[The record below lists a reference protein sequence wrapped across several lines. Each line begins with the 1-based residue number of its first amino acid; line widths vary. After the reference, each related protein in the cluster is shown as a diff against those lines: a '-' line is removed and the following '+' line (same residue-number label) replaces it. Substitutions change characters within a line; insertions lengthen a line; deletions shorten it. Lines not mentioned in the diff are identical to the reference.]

1 MRQRTGFWA
10 AAVMVLTLSPLQAA
24 EGISVIPQPV
34 SMQVNRGQFVLSADT
49 VIVADAELQDKAGQL
64 ADALRPAT
72 GFPFTIQTA
81 AAGNAI
87 RLKLDASLERLGKE
101 GYRLTVKPDGIA
113 IDAPAKAGVFYGI
126 QTLRQLLPEAIYAAD
141 KQSGVAWTVPCVEI
155 EDYPRF
161 QWRGMHLDVARYFMP
176 AEFVKKYIDLL
187 AMHKM
192 NTFHWHLTEDQ
203 GWRIEIRKYPKLT
216 EVGAWRDE
224 TIVGHAGRG
233 GNQYDGIRHGGFY
246 TQQQVREIVAY
257 AKQRHVNV
265 VPEIE
270 MPGHSQAAIA
280 AYPELGC
287 TDQPLKVMTTW
298 GVNENVFNV
307 NEVTFTFLQDVLL
320 EVMELFD
327 SPFIHIGGDEVPKKQ
342 WKENA
347 YAQAKMK
354 ELGLK
359 NEEELQSWFIKRIDT
374 FVTQH
379 GRRIIGWD
387 EILEGGLAPGATVM
401 SWRGEAGGIAA
412 AKSGHD
418 VVMASNSH
426 LYFDYYQADP
436 KTEPLAIGGFL
447 PLEKVYS
454 YDPVPAVLSG
464 QQAKH
469 ILGAQG
475 QLWAEYIPNPKHAE
489 YMAFPRASALAE
501 VVWSPKQARNYD
513 QFIERMMTHA
523 QRLSRLDVNYCPLDK
538 TGLLRPQIR
547 RDKLGQVSIVCHPSS
562 TEVFYTLDG
571 STPTETSQRYQQA
584 FDYPQGGTV
593 RAVAVWKGRSGPVS
607 EAVFGPSK
615 RGWTILAF
623 SSHQAGEEAVNAIDD
638 NPETLWHTA
647 YGDTTPSHPHTLDI
661 DLGKTC
667 MLKGATYTP
676 RSNGANGTVQECE
689 FYTSQDGKSW
699 TLAGKGSFGDIKQN
713 MTEHRVLFASPV
725 KAKYLRFVSIREING
740 GAWASAGEIGI
751 ISGD

>member
-1 MRQRTGFWA
+1 MKRRTGFWA
-10 AAVMVLTLSPLQAA
+10 AAVMVLTLSQLQAA

-34 SMQVNRGQFVLSADT
+34 SMQVNQGQFTLSADT
-49 VIVADAELQDKAGQL
+49 VIVAEAGLQDKAVQL
-64 ADALRPAT
+64 AEALRPAT
-72 GFPFTIQTA
+72 GFPFTIQSA

-101 GYRLTVKPDGIA
+101 GYQLTVKPDGIA

-126 QTLRQLLPEAIYAAD
+126 QTLRQLLPEAIYAVD
-141 KQSGVAWTVPCVEI
+141 KQSGIAWTVPCVEI

-161 QWRGMHLDVARYFMP
+161 VWRGMHLDVARYFMP

-216 EVGAWRDE
+216 EIGAWRDE

-233 GNQYDGIRHGGFY
+233 ENEYDGVRHGGFY

-257 AKQRHVNV
+257 AKQRHVNI

-287 TDQPLKVMTTW
+287 TDRPLKVLTTW

-347 YAQAKMK
+347 YAQAKIK

-412 AKSGHD
+412 ARAGHD

-426 LYFDYYQADP
+426 LYLDYYQADP
-436 KTEPLAIGGFL
+436 KTEPLGIGGFV
-447 PLEKVYS
+447 PLEKVYG
-454 YDPVPAVLSG
+454 YDPIPAVLNS

-475 QLWAEYIPNPKHAE
+475 QLWAEYIPNPRHAE

-523 QRLSRLDVNYCPLDK
+523 QRLSRLDVNYCPLEK
-538 TGLLRPQIR
+538 TGLLAAADSPRQAR
-547 RDKLGQVSIVCHPSS
+547 AGQHCMSS
-562 TEVFYTLDG
+562 LVDG
-571 STPTETSQRYQQA
+571 GVL
-584 FDYPQGGTV
+584 YP
-593 RAVAVWKGRSGPVS
+593 
-607 EAVFGPSK
+607 
-615 RGWTILAF
+615 
-623 SSHQAGEEAVNAIDD
+623 
-638 NPETLWHTA
+638 
-647 YGDTTPSHPHTLDI
+647 
-661 DLGKTC
+661 
-667 MLKGATYTP
+667 
-676 RSNGANGTVQECE
+676 
-689 FYTSQDGKSW
+689 
-699 TLAGKGSFGDIKQN
+699 
-713 MTEHRVLFASPV
+713 
-725 KAKYLRFVSIREING
+725 
-740 GAWASAGEIGI
+740 
-751 ISGD
+751 